1 MLSWTNARRMGHRL
15 VSATLRCRQ
24 CSRPA
29 GELVGFADLSLGEAR
44 FLPLDTGFMPHN
56 LGGELRCGRCAGQLY
71 LDDIEPLGRSVP
83 LDEAG
88 GVEFSRVTSGE
99 YKPEPAGASTAA

>member
-1 MLSWTNARRMGHRL
+1 MLSWKNARKMGHRL

-29 GELVGFADLSLGEAR
+29 GELVGFADLSLGAAR

-71 LDDIEPLGRSVP
+71 LDDVEPLGRSVP

-88 GVEFSRVTSGE
+88 GVPFAQVITGEVEMAGTS
-99 YKPEPAGASTAA
+99 AA

>member
-1 MLSWTNARRMGHRL
+1 
-15 VSATLRCRQ
+15 
-24 CSRPA
+24 
-29 GELVGFADLSLGEAR
+29 VGFADLSLGEAR

-71 LDDIEPLGRSVP
+71 LDDVEPLGRSVP

-88 GVEFSRVTSGE
+88 GVPFAQVMTGEAELAGTS
-99 YKPEPAGASTAA
+99 AA

>member
-15 VSATLRCRQ
+15 LSATLRCRQ

-29 GELVGFADLSLGEAR
+29 GELVGFADRPLGESR
-44 FLPLDTGFMPHN
+44 FLPLDTGYMPHN
-56 LGGELRCGRCAGQLY
+56 LAGELRCARCTGQLY

-83 LDEAG
+83 LEEAG
-88 GVEFSRVTSGE
+88 GVAFERVMAGE
-99 YKPEPAGASTAA
+99 QIFAGTTAA

>member
-1 MLSWTNARRMGHRL
+1 MLSWKNARKMGHRL
-15 VSATLRCRQ
+15 LSATLRCRQ

-29 GELVGFADLSLGEAR
+29 GELVGFADMSLGDAR

-71 LDDIEPLGRSVP
+71 LDDVEPLGRSVP
-83 LDEAG
+83 LEEAG
-88 GVEFSRVTSGE
+88 GVPFSQVVAGEVELADTS
-99 YKPEPAGASTAA
+99 AA